1 MSLDCKWDLDR
12 HTSDTVNYLKLSN
25 GRVSFLSLSHFVS
38 KAHSHEQHTMAK
50 HLNLRS
56 VNFLVWLR
64 VLKNFRRPSICSF
77 RTPIWLS
84 SNIWSLMFGMSIVTW
99 RLIDW
104 YSWLNVTH
112 WNSPF
117 FNPFPLASQICYSKQ
132 TGRNLCSQSF
142 AHYLVWQMM
151 ESVNGLHHM
160 PKWRKNSLILIRLS
174 IDWPNGN
181 SIRGG
186 VFRMRVFHFIYMRI
200 EPKITCLLVKLPTNR
215 IHTKK
220 RRLLSFRRNCVVAK
234 TFSAIFA
241 CVLLNQM
248 FNF

>member
-64 VLKNFRRPSICSF
+64 VLKNFRRPSICCF
-77 RTPIWLS
+77 WTPVWLS

-117 FNPFPLASQICYSKQ
+117 F
-132 TGRNLCSQSF
+132 QSF
-142 AHYLVWQMM
+142 F
-151 ESVNGLHHM
+151 S
-160 PKWRKNSLILIRLS
+160 RS
-174 IDWPNGN
+174 PN
-181 SIRGG
+181 
-186 VFRMRVFHFIYMRI
+186 
-200 EPKITCLLVKLPTNR
+200 LLLKTNR
-215 IHTKK
+215 PEPLFSKFCPLSGVTNDGKCQWVTSYAKVTKK
-220 RRLLSFRRNCVVAK
+220 QPYS
-234 TFSAIFA
+234 
-241 CVLLNQM
+241 NQAVDWLTKRK
-248 FNF
+248 